1 MSTNSSLKMKAKNVL
16 LTVFLISIFLTVY
29 SSNDL
34 EEVFR
39 AHVRVLASDSLQGR
53 GLGTEGTERARDYIA
68 REFAQA
74 GLRAMPGIEGGYL
87 QSFSFRQRLAWIP
100 GTNIVGYVEGSDPV
114 LKNEYIVLG
123 AHYDHLGFEKDNGEK
138 TIYPGA
144 DDNASGVAAIIE
156 LGRYFAARPGL
167 LKRSLIIVA
176 FDAEESGLIGSRWF
190 VDNSPVP
197 VENIKLMFSFD
208 MVGMYGANNGVHL
221 RGMGSMENG
230 VETAMHK
237 AAKTGIALRNTGSN
251 IERRTDTAPFGDAG
265 IPAVHVFTGTKSPY
279 HKPED
284 QYHLLD
290 YVGMVKIHEF
300 MTTFIPELASRE
312 QIEPAPALIAHAQV
326 QAGKRLPR
334 LLFGFNLNTGSGFH
348 RYDDEFFRANSLFAT
363 SAGFYLQVPV
373 SQLLTLQQE
382 ALFDVN
388 GSKIEG
394 GNFRRYSAT
403 LPLNLQLGTPRASG
417 NPARVFVFAGPYFR
431 YSFGGTEAGESID
444 FDLFE
449 QQEWG
454 YSYGLTLEVFM
465 FSIGFTH
472 RRAVTGLFNDSDIN
486 VFDSNNYF
494 TLGYR
499 F

>member
-74 GLRAMPGIEGGYL
+74 GLRALPGIEGGYL

-100 GTNIVGYVEGSDPV
+100 GTNIVGYIEGSDPV

-156 LGRYFAARPGL
+156 LGRYFASRPGL

-176 FDAEESGLIGSRWF
+176 FDAEESGLIGSNWF
-190 VDNSPVP
+190 VENSPVP
-197 VENIKLMFSFD
+197 VENIKLMFSLD
-208 MVGMYGANNGVHL
+208 MVGMYEANNGLHL
-221 RGMGSMENG
+221 RGIGSMESG
-230 VETAMHK
+230 AETAGGI
-237 AAKTGIALRNTGSN
+237 AAHTGIILRNTGSN

-265 IPAVHVFTGTKSPY
+265 IPAVHVFTGSKSPY

-284 QYHLLD
+284 QYDLLD
-290 YVGMVKIHEF
+290 YRGMVKIHEF
-300 MTTFIPELASRE
+300 MTSFIAELASME
-312 QIEPAPALIAHAQV
+312 HIEPAPTLLAHAGMGRKV
-326 QAGKRLPR
+326 RRLF
-334 LLFGFNLNTGSGFH
+334 FGFNVNAGSGFH
-348 RYDDEFFRANSLFAT
+348 RYDDEFFRANSLFVT
-363 SAGFYLQVPV
+363 SAGFYMQVPLGR
-373 SQLLTLQQE
+373 LLTLQQE
-382 ALFDVN
+382 ALFDYN
-388 GSKIEG
+388 GSRIER
-394 GNFRRYSAT
+394 GNFRRHSAT
-403 LPLNLQLGTPRASG
+403 FPLNIQLGTPRVSG
-417 NPARVFVFAGPYFR
+417 SPARLYLFAGPYYR
-431 YSFGGTEAGESID
+431 YSFGGQDTGESIT
-444 FDLFE
+444 FDIFE

-454 YSYGLTLEVFM
+454 YSYGMSLEVFM
-465 FSIGFTH
+465 FSVGFTH
-472 RRAVTGLFNDSDIN
+472 RRAITGLFSDSDIN
-486 VFDSNNYF
+486 IFDSNNYF